1 MDKLLNIV
9 VPTFIII
16 TSVIGLVYIIRREK
30 RYCLNCNCKL
40 LELYVD
46 RNKKVFTEGEL
57 EAFKILHPEDRSKFR
72 KIKYCRQ
79 CQKVY
84 K

>member
-1 MDKLLNIV
+1 VDELLNIV
-9 VPTFIII
+9 VPAFIII
-16 TSVIGLVYIIRREK
+16 TSVIGLVYIVQREK
-30 RYCLNCNCKL
+30 RYCPNCNYKL
-40 LELYVD
+40 LEFYVD

-79 CQKVY
+79 CKKVY
-84 K
+84 

>member
-1 MDKLLNIV
+1 VDELLNIA
-9 VPTFIII
+9 VPAFIII
-16 TSVIGLVYIIRREK
+16 VSALGLGYLFQREK
-30 RYCLNCNCKL
+30 RYCLKCNYKL
-40 LELYVD
+40 LEFYVD

-79 CQKVY
+79 CKKVY
-84 K
+84 